1 MEKDNDIQSQSV
13 KEDIIKRI
21 EKRNEDR
28 ELQRSANLNERSKNA
43 QENQAILD
51 KLNSWSTKLLNDIET
66 SNPSNQDANGKAI
79 DKKYSIDSFDKI
91 IPSLSEEIKKFDC
104 YFNE

>member
-28 ELQRSANLNERSKNA
+28 EQQRSANLTERSKNA

-51 KLNSWSTKLLNDIET
+51 KVDNIDILM
-66 SNPSNQDANGKAI
+66 KRHI
-79 DKKYSIDSFDKI
+79 YW
-91 IPSLSEEIKKFDC
+91 
-104 YFNE
+104 

>member
-28 ELQRSANLNERSKNA
+28 EQQRSANLTERSKNA

-51 KLNSWSTKLLNDIET
+51 KVDNIDILM
-66 SNPSNQDANGKAI
+66 KRYI
-79 DKKYSIDSFDKI
+79 
-91 IPSLSEEIKKFDC
+91 
-104 YFNE
+104 YFLM

>member
-1 MEKDNDIQSQSV
+1 MEKDNDIQSHSV

-28 ELQRSANLNERSKNA
+28 EQQRSANLTERSKNA

-51 KLNSWSTKLLNDIET
+51 KVDNIDILI
-66 SNPSNQDANGKAI
+66 KRHI
-79 DKKYSIDSFDKI
+79 YSLK
-91 IPSLSEEIKKFDC
+91 
-104 YFNE
+104 